1 MKNRRVSDTR
11 SPICTD
17 RESSS
22 SCTASWWYRSSAWP
36 MSVSDVHWFSTASTR
51 NPVLSSLIHFWMQL
65 TISPS
70 LRWVAAIRNA
80 SSVSARS
87 SSMLFRRSGMLSS
100 TPSAC
105 GVESAAKRWSSCC
118 ASSIPFQQR

>member
-1 MKNRRVSDTR
+1 
-11 SPICTD
+11 
-17 RESSS
+17 
-22 SCTASWWYRSSAWP
+22 

-51 NPVLSSLIHFWMQL
+51 NPDLSSLIHFWMQV

-70 LRWVAAIRNA
+70 LRCVAAIRNA
-80 SSVSARS
+80 SSVSASR

-105 GVESAAKRWSSCC
+105 CVKSAAKRCSSCC
-118 ASSIPFQQR
+118 ASSMPFQQR